1 MYSRPFSLFTA
12 LLIAT
17 SGSAL
22 AGHTV
27 ATTERHVAPTTA
39 ASMKQRRSV
48 SMTSTLPTHIL
59 RGHRSFVNDIAFS
72 GTTMASAGGDSVIIL
87 WDYRTGER
95 KQTLQGHNGY
105 VYGVAYSPDG
115 TLLASTGW
123 DGMVILWN
131 PESGTVVR
139 RIAAHSAPVY
149 DIGFSPDGTQ
159 FITAS
164 WDNTA
169 VVRDVNTG
177 TVIHTLTGHTRY
189 VSSATFS
196 PDGSFIAT
204 SSADGSVKI
213 WDAKTG
219 QCVQTLNGNK
229 GQHWYITHVCFS
241 PDGEYIAA
249 AGAGNAHPV
258 YVWTKEGEPVQSLTP
273 HDNYTT
279 SVAFSRGGTR
289 LTSASADHSLSLWNS
304 DYFSQSERIKDHHYF
319 LSHSFNGEG
328 DVMAASALD
337 GTITLWHIETD
348 ITSPKAQKGKDK
360 TTIQELYSI
369 QVLPNPASDFM
380 TVSYTLPSA
389 MPCTVELVSQDGKY
403 RTIIQRG
410 DMPSGESSFQF
421 DSSHLPSGVYFVT
434 VSTPSRS
441 LSHRVEIVK

>member
-1 MYSRPFSLFTA
+1 MLLAA
-12 LLIAT
+12 LLFAA
-17 SGSAL
+17 SYGASAE
-22 AGHTV
+22 HTV
-27 ATTERHVAPTTA
+27 ATERHISPSATP
-39 ASMKQRRSV
+39 SPIRQRRSV
-48 SMTSTLPTHIL
+48 SMASTLPTHIL

-123 DGMVILWN
+123 DGMVMLWN

-149 DIGFSPDGTQ
+149 DIEFSPDGTQ

-169 VVRDVNTG
+169 IVWDRTTGAVV
-177 TVIHTLTGHTRY
+177 HTLTGHTRY

-219 QCVQTLNGNK
+219 QCLQTLTGNK
-229 GQHWYITHVCFS
+229 GQHWFLTHVCFS
-241 PDGEYIAA
+241 QDGEYIAA
-249 AGAGNAHPV
+249 AGAGNTHPV
-258 YVWTKEGEPVQSLTP
+258 YVWTKKGELVQTLTP
-273 HDNYTT
+273 HDDYTV
-279 SVAFSRGGTR
+279 SVAFSRDGTR
-289 LTSASADHSLSLWNS
+289 LTSASADQSLSLWNS
-304 DYFSQSERIKDHHYF
+304 DYFSQNERIKDHHYF

-337 GTITLWHIETD
+337 GTITLWYMQTD
-348 ITSPKAQKGKDK
+348 EASPKTQKGKENK
-360 TTIQELYSI
+360 TNEVYSI

-380 TVSYTLPSA
+380 TISYTLPSA
-389 MPCTVELVSQDGKY
+389 MPCTVELVSQDAKY
-403 RTIIQRG
+403 RTILQRG
-410 DMPSGESSFQF
+410 EMQPGESSLQF
-421 DSSHLPSGVYFVT
+421 DSSHLPSGVYFVI

-441 LSHRVEIVK
+441 LSHRVELVK